1 MLCSIIIPL
10 FMSYYIRSGAT
21 RAVVREVVRDDT
33 NTHSGSEDYVVCVG
47 GLTYDF
53 HVATM
58 LIKHVLLV
66 R

>member
-1 MLCSIIIPL
+1 
-10 FMSYYIRSGAT
+10 MSYYIRSGAT

-33 NTHSGSEDYVVCVG
+33 DTHSGSEDYVVCVG